1 MVVAKFMA
9 DSGSSDFVQGVATV
23 LCPIGAALFLVKA
36 VVDGLLRA
44 AANRLAPR
52 SSVPPGSE

>member
-44 AANRLAPR
+44 ANRLAPR